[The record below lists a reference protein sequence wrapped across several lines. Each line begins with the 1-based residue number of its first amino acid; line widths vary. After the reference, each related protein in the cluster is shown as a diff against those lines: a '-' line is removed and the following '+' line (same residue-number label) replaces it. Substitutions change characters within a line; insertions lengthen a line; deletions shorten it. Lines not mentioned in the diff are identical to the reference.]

1 MSAARSPRPPRSRRG
16 PGRPPEQDQPGARN
30 ALLDAASRLSAHRGF
45 GEVSLRRIAEEA
57 GVSPAMVHYYFGDK
71 AGLHEAML
79 ARAFDRVL
87 DRVREVVA
95 AAGDTPL
102 GEGPIASVL
111 HVMTET
117 IAAETWMAPLLARE
131 VLAEGGRLR
140 ERFVRDYASVMAGLL
155 PGLLAHEVEAGR
167 FRADLDPKLAFL
179 SFMGMTIFPFLARPV
194 VEPVLGIEYDDD
206 FTRRLAAHT
215 ERLFLKG
222 VRA

>member
-1 MSAARSPRPPRSRRG
+1 MAGSRPRTAPRSRRG
-16 PGRPPEQDQPGARN
+16 PGRPPEHEQPGARD

-79 ARAFDRVL
+79 ARAFDRVIG
-87 DRVREVVA
+87 RVREVVA

-111 HVMTET
+111 RVITET
-117 IAAETWMAPLLARE
+117 VAEETWMAPLLARE

-167 FRADLDPKLAFL
+167 FRADLDPQLAFL
-179 SFMGMTIFPFLARPV
+179 SFMGMTVFPFLARPV
-194 VEPVLGIEYDDD
+194 AERVLGIEYDEE

-215 ERLFLKG
+215 ERLFLEG